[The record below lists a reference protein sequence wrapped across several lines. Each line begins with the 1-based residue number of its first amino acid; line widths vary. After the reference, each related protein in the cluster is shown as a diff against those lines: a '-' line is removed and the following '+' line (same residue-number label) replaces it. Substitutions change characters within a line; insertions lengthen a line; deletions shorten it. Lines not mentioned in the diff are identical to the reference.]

1 MKQQF
6 FVLLIATLLVS
17 CGPEGSSFV
26 LKGEFKDLKEGELF
40 VYDQTNG
47 EERFDTIRVREGEF
61 IYMGNAKKLTTYTLV
76 FPNAVEQVIFVNGG
90 DALTYEASAK
100 DLRNYKVSGNEENEL
115 MNKFRQE
122 TKGMNPVQVRD
133 IAQKYIKENIQSLV
147 VIHLFD
153 KYFVQDEQVP
163 AEELRS
169 LLELLSTTHPQ
180 NLFLLNIEGRLTNSG
195 KGKIGSQLPSITF
208 PTKKKDTID
217 IAKIESDYTLI
228 IYWATWC
235 EGAYDIVD
243 RIREVRKEYKSTDS
257 LCIISASADTEIY
270 RWQDYTRED
279 SVGIHNYCEGMAWD
293 APIIDSLDIKFLP
306 AYVIANKE
314 HKIISKKQDDNLKD
328 LLAEIRKL
336 FDNKD

>member
-1 MKQQF
+1 MKKIF
-6 FVLLIATLLVS
+6 STLLIATLLVG

-26 LKGEFKDLKEGELF
+26 LRGEFKDLKEGELF
-40 VYDQTNG
+40 IYDQTNG

-61 IYMGNAKKLTTYTLV
+61 LYKGDARKLTPYTLV
-76 FPNAVEQVIFVNGG
+76 FPNAVEQVIFINGG

-115 MNKFRQE
+115 MNMFREE
-122 TKGMNPVQVRD
+122 TKGKNAAQVRET
-133 IAQKYIKENIQSLV
+133 AQKYIKENTLSPIS
-147 VIHLFD
+147 IHLFD
-153 KYFVQDEQVP
+153 RYFVQDEQVP
-163 AEELRS
+163 SEDLRP

-180 NLFLLNIEGRLTNSG
+180 NLFLLNIEGRLNNAG
-195 KGKIGSQLPSITF
+195 KGKVGSLLPSITL
-208 PTKKKDTID
+208 PTKEKDTID

-270 RWQDYTRED
+270 RWQDYSRDD

-306 AYVIANKE
+306 AYIIADKE
-314 HKIISKKQDDNLKD
+314 HKIISKRQDDNLKE
-328 LLAEIRKL
+328 LLSEIKKL
-336 FDNKD
+336 FDKK